1 MKNKKMIIIIIII
14 VLIYIFSFNMV
25 YLYQENIYK
34 EKYNMFVNNII
45 SVIKEKYPNISNKN
59 IIDILNNQTNLNYL
73 NEYGI
78 DYDNEFALIS
88 MDKENKKIFII
99 NNVILS
105 LFILI
110 LSIILIINKKYEN
123 NKLEEIIH
131 LIEEINKKN
140 YNLNIKGTDETMIS
154 KLKNEIY
161 KTVVMLKND
170 AENSLKD
177 KIIIKAYLEDI
188 SHQLKTPLT
197 VINIAL
203 DNLIDNPNM
212 DEKNRSEFISKIA
225 KENANI
231 NNLIQNILKLSKFDV
246 NVINFVNKSVS
257 IKELLNKTID
267 KISLIA
273 DLKNI
278 NIKVNILNDFN
289 LNIDINWQI
298 EALSNIVKNAIEHSK
313 ENNIVY
319 INCSDNKIYS
329 KIEIINN
336 GIISDKELN
345 KIFDRFYT
353 NKKGYSEN
361 VGIGLSL
368 AKNIIEKKKEDK
380 MTWQKFYEMYD
391 LYGSEHEVWNDYLT
405 TKKEVTKAATVASA
419 TDFLS
424 WFKSVDLD
432 SLQEGIN
439 SVSRVIGVLQD
450 FGTKDTTSSNK
461 VEYKPRP
468 LYKHFED

>member
-1 MKNKKMIIIIIII
+1 MKNKKTIILII
-14 VLIYIFSFNMV
+14 VIILIYVFSFNMV

-34 EKYNMFVNNII
+34 EKYNMFVNN
-45 SVIKEKYPNISNKN
+45 VIYVVKKNYPNVSNKELS
-59 IIDILNNQTNLNYL
+59 DILNGKSDYNYL

-78 DYDNEFALIS
+78 DVDDEFALIS
-88 MDKENKKIFII
+88 MNKENKKIFII
-99 NNVILS
+99 NNVILGS
-105 LFILI
+105 FILV
-110 LSIILIINKKYEN
+110 LSMILIINKNYEN

-154 KLKNEIY
+154 KLKNEMY

-170 AENSLKD
+170 ADNSLKD
-177 KIIIKAYLEDI
+177 KIIIKTYLEDI

-197 VINIAL
+197 VINISL

-212 DEKNRSEFISKIA
+212 DEKNRNEFISKIS
-225 KENANI
+225 KEVTNI
-231 NNLIQNILKLSKFDV
+231 NNLIQNLLKLSKFDV

-257 IKELLNKTID
+257 IKEFINKSID

-289 LNIDINWQI
+289 LNIDLNWQI
-298 EALSNIVKNAIEHSK
+298 EALSNIVKNAIEHSN
-313 ENNIVY
+313 ENDIVY
-319 INCSDNKIYS
+319 INCNDNKIYS

-336 GIISDKELN
+336 GIINDKDLN

-353 NKKGYSEN
+353 NKKGYSES

-368 AKNIIEKKKEDK
+368 AKNIIEKNNGKIDV
-380 MTWQKFYEMYD
+380 Y
-391 LYGSEHEVWNDYLT
+391 S
-405 TKKEVTKAATVASA
+405 
-419 TDFLS
+419 
-424 WFKSVDLD
+424 
-432 SLQEGIN
+432 
-439 SVSRVIGVLQD
+439 
-450 FGTKDTTSSNK
+450 KDGKTIFTIK
-461 VEYKPRP
+461 YYK
-468 LYKHFED
+468 

>member
-1 MKNKKMIIIIIII
+1 MKNKKTIILII
-14 VLIYIFSFNMV
+14 VIILIYVFSFNMV
-25 YLYQENIYK
+25 FLYQENIYK

-45 SVIKEKYPNISNKN
+45 SVIKEKYPDISNKN
-59 IIDILNNQTNLNYL
+59 IIDILNNKTNLNYL

-78 DYDNEFALIS
+78 DVDDEFALIS
-88 MDKENKKIFII
+88 MHKENKKIFII
-99 NNVILS
+99 NNVILGS
-105 LFILI
+105 FILV
-110 LSIILIINKKYEN
+110 LSIILIINKNYEN

-154 KLKNEIY
+154 KLKNEMY

-170 AENSLKD
+170 ADNSLKD
-177 KIIIKAYLEDI
+177 KIIIKTYLEDI

-197 VINIAL
+197 VINISL

-212 DEKNRSEFISKIA
+212 DEKNRNEFISKIS
-225 KENANI
+225 KEVTNI
-231 NNLIQNILKLSKFDV
+231 NNLIQNLLKLSKFDV

-257 IKELLNKTID
+257 IKELINKSID

-289 LNIDINWQI
+289 LNIDLNWQI
-298 EALSNIVKNAIEHSK
+298 EALSNIVKNAIEHSN
-313 ENNIVY
+313 ENDIVY
-319 INCSDNKIYS
+319 INCNDNKIYS

-336 GIISDKELN
+336 GIINDKDLN

-353 NKKGYSEN
+353 NKKGYSES

-368 AKNIIEKKKEDK
+368 AKNIIEKNNGKIDV
-380 MTWQKFYEMYD
+380 Y
-391 LYGSEHEVWNDYLT
+391 S
-405 TKKEVTKAATVASA
+405 
-419 TDFLS
+419 
-424 WFKSVDLD
+424 
-432 SLQEGIN
+432 
-439 SVSRVIGVLQD
+439 
-450 FGTKDTTSSNK
+450 KDGKTIFTIK
-461 VEYKPRP
+461 YYK
-468 LYKHFED
+468 

>member
-1 MKNKKMIIIIIII
+1 MKNKKTIILFIVII
-14 VLIYIFSFNMV
+14 LIYVFSFNMV

-34 EKYNMFVNNII
+34 EKYNMFVNN
-45 SVIKEKYPNISNKN
+45 VIYVVKKNYPNVSNKELS
-59 IIDILNNQTNLNYL
+59 DILNGKSNYNYL

-78 DYDNEFALIS
+78 DVDDEFALIS
-88 MDKENKKIFII
+88 MHKENKKIFII
-99 NNVILS
+99 NNVILGS
-105 LFILI
+105 FILV
-110 LSIILIINKKYEN
+110 LSIILIINKNYEN

-154 KLKNEIY
+154 KLKNEMY

-170 AENSLKD
+170 ADNSLKD
-177 KIIIKAYLEDI
+177 KIIIKTYLEDI

-197 VINIAL
+197 VINISL

-212 DEKNRSEFISKIA
+212 DEKNRNEFISKIS
-225 KENANI
+225 KEVTNI
-231 NNLIQNILKLSKFDV
+231 NNLIQNLLKLSKFDV

-257 IKELLNKTID
+257 IKELLNKSID

-289 LNIDINWQI
+289 LNIDLNWQI
-298 EALSNIVKNAIEHSK
+298 EALSNIVKNAIEHSN
-313 ENNIVY
+313 ENDIVY
-319 INCSDNKIYS
+319 INCNDNKIYS

-336 GIISDKELN
+336 GIINDKDLN

-353 NKKGYSEN
+353 NKKGYSES

-368 AKNIIEKKKEDK
+368 AKNIIEKNNGKIDV
-380 MTWQKFYEMYD
+380 Y
-391 LYGSEHEVWNDYLT
+391 S
-405 TKKEVTKAATVASA
+405 
-419 TDFLS
+419 
-424 WFKSVDLD
+424 
-432 SLQEGIN
+432 
-439 SVSRVIGVLQD
+439 
-450 FGTKDTTSSNK
+450 KDGKTIFTIK
-461 VEYKPRP
+461 YYK
-468 LYKHFED
+468 

>member
-1 MKNKKMIIIIIII
+1 MKNKKTIILII
-14 VLIYIFSFNMV
+14 VIILIYVFSFNMV

-45 SVIKEKYPNISNKN
+45 SVIKEKYPDISNKN
-59 IIDILNNQTNLNYL
+59 VIDILNNKTNLNYL

-78 DYDNEFALIS
+78 DYNNEFALIS
-88 MDKENKKIFII
+88 MNKENKKIFII
-99 NNVILS
+99 NNVILGS
-105 LFILI
+105 FILV
-110 LSIILIINKKYEN
+110 LSIILIINKNYEN
-123 NKLEEIIH
+123 KKLEEIIH

-154 KLKNEIY
+154 KLKNEMY

-170 AENSLKD
+170 ADNSLQD
-177 KIIIKAYLEDI
+177 KIIIKTYLEDI

-197 VINIAL
+197 VINISL

-212 DEKNRSEFISKIA
+212 DEKNRNEFISKIS
-225 KENANI
+225 KEVTNI
-231 NNLIQNILKLSKFDV
+231 NNLIQNLLKLSKFDV

-257 IKELLNKTID
+257 IKEFINKSID

-289 LNIDINWQI
+289 LNIDLNWQI
-298 EALSNIVKNAIEHSK
+298 EALSNIVKNAIEHSN
-313 ENNIVY
+313 ENDIVY
-319 INCSDNKIYS
+319 INCNDNKIYS

-336 GIISDKELN
+336 GIINDKDLN

-353 NKKGYSEN
+353 NKKGYSES

-368 AKNIIEKKKEDK
+368 AKNIIEKNNGKIDVYSKDDK
-380 MTWQKFYEMYD
+380 TIFTIKY
-391 LYGSEHEVWNDYLT
+391 
-405 TKKEVTKAATVASA
+405 
-419 TDFLS
+419 
-424 WFKSVDLD
+424 
-432 SLQEGIN
+432 
-439 SVSRVIGVLQD
+439 
-450 FGTKDTTSSNK
+450 
-461 VEYKPRP
+461 YK
-468 LYKHFED
+468 

>member
-1 MKNKKMIIIIIII
+1 MKNKKTIILII
-14 VLIYIFSFNMV
+14 VIILIYVFSFNMV

-59 IIDILNNQTNLNYL
+59 IMDILNNKTNLNYL

-78 DYDNEFALIS
+78 DVDDEFALIS
-88 MDKENKKIFII
+88 MHKENKKIFII
-99 NNVILS
+99 NNVILGS
-105 LFILI
+105 FILA
-110 LSIILIINKKYEN
+110 LSIILIINKNYEN

-154 KLKNEIY
+154 KLKNEMY

-170 AENSLKD
+170 ADNSLKD
-177 KIIIKAYLEDI
+177 KLIIKTYLEDI

-197 VINIAL
+197 VINISL

-212 DEKNRSEFISKIA
+212 DEKNRNEFISKIS
-225 KENANI
+225 KEVTNI
-231 NNLIQNILKLSKFDV
+231 NNLIQNLLKLSKFDV
-246 NVINFVNKSVS
+246 NVINFVNKSVN
-257 IKELLNKTID
+257 IKEFINKSID

-289 LNIDINWQI
+289 LNIDLNWQI
-298 EALSNIVKNAIEHSK
+298 EALSNIVKNAIEHSN
-313 ENNIVY
+313 ENDMVY
-319 INCSDNKIYS
+319 INCNDNKIYS

-336 GIISDKELN
+336 GIINDKDLN

-353 NKKGYSEN
+353 NKKGYSES

-368 AKNIIEKKKEDK
+368 AKNIIEKNNGKIDV
-380 MTWQKFYEMYD
+380 Y
-391 LYGSEHEVWNDYLT
+391 S
-405 TKKEVTKAATVASA
+405 
-419 TDFLS
+419 
-424 WFKSVDLD
+424 
-432 SLQEGIN
+432 
-439 SVSRVIGVLQD
+439 
-450 FGTKDTTSSNK
+450 KDGKTIFTIK
-461 VEYKPRP
+461 YYK
-468 LYKHFED
+468 

>member
-1 MKNKKMIIIIIII
+1 MKNKKTIILII
-14 VLIYIFSFNMV
+14 VIILIYVFSFNMI

-45 SVIKEKYPNISNKN
+45 YVVKKNYPNVSNKELS
-59 IIDILNNQTNLNYL
+59 DILNGKSDYNYL

-78 DYDNEFALIS
+78 DVDDEFALIS
-88 MDKENKKIFII
+88 MHKENKKIFII
-99 NNVILS
+99 NNVILGS
-105 LFILI
+105 FILV

-123 NKLEEIIH
+123 KKLEEIIY

-170 AENSLKD
+170 ADNSLKD
-177 KIIIKAYLEDI
+177 KLIIKTYLEDI

-197 VINIAL
+197 VINISL

-212 DEKNRSEFISKIA
+212 DEKNRNEFISKIS
-225 KENANI
+225 KEVTNI
-231 NNLIQNILKLSKFDV
+231 NNLIQNLLKLSKFDV

-257 IKELLNKTID
+257 IKEFLNKIVD

-289 LNIDINWQI
+289 LNIDLNWQI
-298 EALSNIVKNAIEHSK
+298 EALSNVVKNAIEHSN
-313 ENNIVY
+313 ENDIVY
-319 INCSDNKIYS
+319 INCNDNKIYS

-336 GIISDKELN
+336 GIINDKDLN

-353 NKKGYSEN
+353 NKKGYSES

-368 AKNIIEKKKEDK
+368 AKNIIEKNNGKIDV
-380 MTWQKFYEMYD
+380 Y
-391 LYGSEHEVWNDYLT
+391 S
-405 TKKEVTKAATVASA
+405 
-419 TDFLS
+419 
-424 WFKSVDLD
+424 
-432 SLQEGIN
+432 
-439 SVSRVIGVLQD
+439 
-450 FGTKDTTSSNK
+450 KDGKTIFTIK
-461 VEYKPRP
+461 YYK
-468 LYKHFED
+468 

>member
-1 MKNKKMIIIIIII
+1 MKNKKTIILFIVII
-14 VLIYIFSFNMV
+14 LIYVFSFNMV

-59 IIDILNNQTNLNYL
+59 IMDILNNKTNLNYL

-78 DYDNEFALIS
+78 DVDDEFALIS
-88 MDKENKKIFII
+88 MHKENKKIFII
-99 NNVILS
+99 NNVILGS
-105 LFILI
+105 FILA
-110 LSIILIINKKYEN
+110 LSIILIINKNYEN

-154 KLKNEIY
+154 KLKNEMY

-170 AENSLKD
+170 ADNSLKD
-177 KIIIKAYLEDI
+177 KIIIKTYLEDI

-197 VINIAL
+197 VINISL

-212 DEKNRSEFISKIA
+212 DEKNRNEFISKIS
-225 KENANI
+225 KEVTNI
-231 NNLIQNILKLSKFDV
+231 NNLIQNLLKLSKFDV
-246 NVINFVNKSVS
+246 NVINFINKSVS
-257 IKELLNKTID
+257 IKEFINKSID

-289 LNIDINWQI
+289 LNIDLNWQI
-298 EALSNIVKNAIEHSK
+298 EALSNIVKNAIEHSN
-313 ENNIVY
+313 ENDIVY
-319 INCSDNKIYS
+319 INCNDNKIYS

-336 GIISDKELN
+336 GIINDKDLN

-353 NKKGYSEN
+353 NKKGYSES

-368 AKNIIEKKKEDK
+368 AKNIIEKNNGKIDV
-380 MTWQKFYEMYD
+380 Y
-391 LYGSEHEVWNDYLT
+391 S
-405 TKKEVTKAATVASA
+405 
-419 TDFLS
+419 
-424 WFKSVDLD
+424 
-432 SLQEGIN
+432 
-439 SVSRVIGVLQD
+439 
-450 FGTKDTTSSNK
+450 KDGKTIFTIK
-461 VEYKPRP
+461 YYK
-468 LYKHFED
+468 

>member
-1 MKNKKMIIIIIII
+1 MKNKKTIILII
-14 VLIYIFSFNMV
+14 VIILIYVFSFNMV

-59 IIDILNNQTNLNYL
+59 IMDILNNKTNLNYL

-78 DYDNEFALIS
+78 DVDDEFALIS
-88 MDKENKKIFII
+88 MHKENKKIFII
-99 NNVILS
+99 NNVILGS
-105 LFILI
+105 FILA
-110 LSIILIINKKYEN
+110 LSIILIINKNYEN

-154 KLKNEIY
+154 KLKNEMY

-170 AENSLKD
+170 ADNSLKD
-177 KIIIKAYLEDI
+177 KLIIKTYLEDI

-197 VINIAL
+197 VINISL

-212 DEKNRSEFISKIA
+212 DEKNRNEFISKIS
-225 KENANI
+225 KEVTNI
-231 NNLIQNILKLSKFDV
+231 NNLIQNLLKLSKFDV
-246 NVINFVNKSVS
+246 NVINFINKSVS
-257 IKELLNKTID
+257 IKEFINKSID

-289 LNIDINWQI
+289 LNIDLNWQI
-298 EALSNIVKNAIEHSK
+298 EALSNIVKNAIEHSN
-313 ENNIVY
+313 ENDMVY
-319 INCSDNKIYS
+319 INCNDNKIYS

-336 GIISDKELN
+336 GIINDKDLN

-353 NKKGYSEN
+353 NKKGYSES

-368 AKNIIEKKKEDK
+368 AKNIIEKNNGKIDV
-380 MTWQKFYEMYD
+380 Y
-391 LYGSEHEVWNDYLT
+391 S
-405 TKKEVTKAATVASA
+405 
-419 TDFLS
+419 
-424 WFKSVDLD
+424 
-432 SLQEGIN
+432 
-439 SVSRVIGVLQD
+439 
-450 FGTKDTTSSNK
+450 KDGKTIFTIK
-461 VEYKPRP
+461 YYK
-468 LYKHFED
+468 

>member
-1 MKNKKMIIIIIII
+1 MKNKKTIILII
-14 VLIYIFSFNMV
+14 VIILIYVFSFNMV

-45 SVIKEKYPNISNKN
+45 SVIKEKYPDISNKN
-59 IIDILNNQTNLNYL
+59 IIDILNNKINLNYL

-78 DYDNEFALIS
+78 DVDDEFALIS
-88 MDKENKKIFII
+88 MHKENKKIFII
-99 NNVILS
+99 NNVILGS
-105 LFILI
+105 FILA
-110 LSIILIINKKYEN
+110 LSIILIINKNYEN

-154 KLKNEIY
+154 KLKNEMY

-170 AENSLKD
+170 ADNSLKD
-177 KIIIKAYLEDI
+177 KLIIKTYLEDI

-197 VINIAL
+197 VINISL

-212 DEKNRSEFISKIA
+212 DEKNRNEFISKIS
-225 KENANI
+225 KEVTNI
-231 NNLIQNILKLSKFDV
+231 NNLIQNLLKLSKFDV
-246 NVINFVNKSVS
+246 NVINFVNKSVN
-257 IKELLNKTID
+257 IKEFINKSID

-289 LNIDINWQI
+289 LNIDLNWQI
-298 EALSNIVKNAIEHSK
+298 EALSNIVKNAIEHSN
-313 ENNIVY
+313 ENDMVY
-319 INCSDNKIYS
+319 INCNDNKIYS

-336 GIISDKELN
+336 GIINDKDLN

-353 NKKGYSEN
+353 NKKGYSES

-368 AKNIIEKKKEDK
+368 AKNIIEKNNGKIDV
-380 MTWQKFYEMYD
+380 Y
-391 LYGSEHEVWNDYLT
+391 S
-405 TKKEVTKAATVASA
+405 
-419 TDFLS
+419 
-424 WFKSVDLD
+424 
-432 SLQEGIN
+432 
-439 SVSRVIGVLQD
+439 
-450 FGTKDTTSSNK
+450 KDGKTIFTIK
-461 VEYKPRP
+461 YYK
-468 LYKHFED
+468 